1 MSWEWEICD
10 VAVKR
15 VTFQDKRKVIVYYI
29 YVTQYF
35 IVLLNPKYCSVVTY
49 DITDA
54 LDRCKKDNIA
64 IHLFQLNAFLT

>member
-15 VTFQDKRKVIVYYI
+15 VTFQDKSRIILYCI

-35 IVLLNPKYCSVVTY
+35 IVLLNPKYCSVETY

-54 LDRCKKDNIA
+54 LDCCNKENFA
-64 IHLFQLNAFLT
+64 IYLFLLNRFLT